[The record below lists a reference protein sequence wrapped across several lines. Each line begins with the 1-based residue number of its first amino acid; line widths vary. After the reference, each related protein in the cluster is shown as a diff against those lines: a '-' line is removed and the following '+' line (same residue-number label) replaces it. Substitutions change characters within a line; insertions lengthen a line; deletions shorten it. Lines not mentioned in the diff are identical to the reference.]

1 MSKGS
6 FNRDIIT
13 LRHYGRIIT
22 DNEELRALI
31 HERNSEGSPFLIS
44 AIRYE
49 NKCLVRLALEL
60 CASPTAKDKWGWTP
74 LIHAMGN
81 DSILKLLVETYGV
94 PYKRDLYDVKY
105 GQYAMTAHFSHHAD
119 TYFQLIAFREC
130 NARGAAVALLS
141 TRVRSQFNLPRDVA
155 LLIARVV
162 WSTRRRECWG
172 TL

>member
-22 DNEELRALI
+22 DNEELRARI
-31 HERNSEGSPFLIS
+31 HERNAEGTPFLIT
-44 AIRYE
+44 AIRYGNE
-49 NKCLVRLALEL
+49 CLARLALEMR
-60 CASPTAKDKWGWTP
+60 ASPMAKDKWGWTP
-74 LIHAMGN
+74 LIHAMRYDN
-81 DSILKLLVETYGV
+81 ILRLLVETYGV
-94 PYKRDLYDVKY
+94 PYKRDLYDVRY
-105 GQYAMTAHFSHHAD
+105 GEYAMSAHFSHHAD
-119 TYFQLIAFREC
+119 TYLQLIAFRET

-141 TRVRSQFNLPRDVA
+141 KRLRDHFALPRDVA

-162 WSTRRRECWG
+162 WSTRRQECWG